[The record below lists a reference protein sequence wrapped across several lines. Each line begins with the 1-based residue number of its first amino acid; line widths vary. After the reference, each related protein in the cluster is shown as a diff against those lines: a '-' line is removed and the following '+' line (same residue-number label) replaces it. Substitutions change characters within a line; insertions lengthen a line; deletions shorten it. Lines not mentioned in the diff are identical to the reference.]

1 MILCSRILA
10 ITAAVLVVLAAIVFF
25 AMDVRK
31 SWRILRGK
39 KITPSRQSTKQ
50 GVKQKQKP
58 VALERMDTQTV
69 EITKRLQSMEE
80 KTKLL
85 IRQKAPNPSGGQP
98 NIGTDITYI
107 NTGIML

>member
-1 MILCSRILA
+1 
-10 ITAAVLVVLAAIVFF
+10 
-25 AMDVRK
+25 
-31 SWRILRGK
+31 
-39 KITPSRQSTKQ
+39 
-50 GVKQKQKP
+50 
-58 VALERMDTQTV
+58 
-69 EITKRLQSMEE
+69 MEE